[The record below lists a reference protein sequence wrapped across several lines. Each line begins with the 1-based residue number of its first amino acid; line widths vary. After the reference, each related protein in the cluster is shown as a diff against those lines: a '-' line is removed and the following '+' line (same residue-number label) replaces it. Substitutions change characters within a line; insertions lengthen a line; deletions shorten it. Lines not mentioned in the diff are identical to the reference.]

1 MCILQIWS
9 LGRKWFSSPEN
20 TEDCHLMLPIRL
32 VFCQSHL
39 LNQSPVLGDRICDP
53 DHHHQVQK
61 KKFLDDSRHCDLKHG
76 KKHRI
81 LQYYKFFFC
90 SERVFLNF
98 FWCKIG
104 FIIFL
109 QILKLQKMCIWNCQN
124 CIFDCPYCIFSV
136 F

>member
-1 MCILQIWS
+1 MFEFVKKTSSNAHTYSISKSKFMWWKPSFRHHVMMWLARNNRKMCISNMIS
-9 LGRKWFSSPEN
+9 GRKWFSSPEN

-76 KKHRI
+76 KKGSS
-81 LQYYKFFFC
+81 LSMFMFC
-90 SERVFLNF
+90 DVFL
-98 FWCKIG
+98 
-104 FIIFL
+104 
-109 QILKLQKMCIWNCQN
+109 
-124 CIFDCPYCIFSV
+124 
-136 F
+136 